1 VKKTLAVFRKT
12 LREVRRDRLMLALTL
27 AFAPFFVVIYYL
39 AFPSAISAQ
48 TLVVVN
54 EDRGAVLPDGTQLH
68 PGADIV
74 AAIAGTRTAD
84 GKTLVDVTGVAS
96 IQAGQDRLRDR
107 TASAL
112 VVLPAD
118 LSATLVAWQANPSST
133 SSTALSVT
141 GDLTN
146 PSYVVTATLAQTA
159 IDGYVSEVTGRTS
172 PLTFVEEPLGNSA
185 VRTDF
190 DVYVTGLFV
199 FSVIMLVFLTAMTI
213 ARDAET
219 GSMRRLR
226 LSRMSAVD
234 YLGGTSAVLLLVA
247 LASVLLTY
255 GTAVALGF
263 RSQGPLWV
271 AVLITLIT
279 ALAVIGIGMMTGVC
293 ARTVPRAFVLA
304 NFPFG
309 LLAFLSGAVFPLP
322 NSALF
327 HVAGHAVSAFDALP
341 TTHAVTALNK
351 VFTAGTGVSDVSF
364 ELTALVVLT
373 ALYFAAGALLL
384 QRRRLRGG

>member
-1 VKKTLAVFRKT
+1 MKSVGVFRKT
-12 LREVRRDRLMLALTL
+12 LREVRRDRLILALTL

-48 TLVVVN
+48 TLVVLDQ
-54 EDRGAVLPDGTQLH
+54 DRGAVLPDGTALH
-68 PGADIV
+68 AGEDIL
-74 AAIAGTRTAD
+74 AAMAGPSTAD
-84 GKTLVDVTGVAS
+84 GKALVEVTRVAS
-96 IQAGQDRLRDR
+96 RDAGLERLRSR
-107 TASAL
+107 EASAL

-118 LSATLVAWQANPSST
+118 LSAALAAWRADPSSAG
-133 SSTALSVT
+133 SVALSVT

-146 PSYVVTATLAQTA
+146 PSYVVTAVLAQA
-159 IDGYVSEVTGRTS
+159 AVDEYVSQITGHAS
-172 PLTFVEEPLGNSA
+172 PLTYIEEPLGGSA

-226 LSRMSAVD
+226 LSRMTAAD

-247 LASVLLTY
+247 LASVLLTF
-255 GTAVALGF
+255 GTAVMLGF
-263 RSQGPLWV
+263 HSQGPLWV
-271 AVLITLIT
+271 AVIVTSIA
-279 ALAVIGIGMMTGVC
+279 ALAVIGIGMVTGVC

-322 NSALF
+322 KTELF
-327 HVAGHAVSAFDALP
+327 HLAGHAVSAFDLLP

-351 VFTAGTGVSDVSF
+351 VFTAGTGVRDVSF
-364 ELTALVVLT
+364 ELAALVTLS
-373 ALYFAAGALLL
+373 ALYFAAGAFLL
-384 QRRRLRGG
+384 QRQRLQAS